1 MADPDYLAGVLLLLT
16 QLALPVI
23 AIDAVLGHF
32 FSLELLSG
40 LLRQVTYVGGLVGVA
55 DQLYWLATDRVPALM
70 ADIDIM

>member
-1 MADPDYLAGVLLLLT
+1 MADFEYVAGVLLLLA

-23 AIDAVLGHF
+23 AIDAVLGYF

-40 LLRQVTYVGGLVGVA
+40 LLRQVTYLGGLVGVA